1 MQEFHVPLRDPVY
14 GNEEGDGFEL
24 SEYDQESIYPVS
36 LEGLQSPRRFLIH
49 DPKDTEEPL
58 SILDVE
64 AGTITKKHR
73 NGEETVTR
81 ANPTPANPTTANDS
95 TPTASQPIS
104 TSAEPSTVIAPEP
117 KVTTSIAARK
127 LFNPYTTVMSFVEE
141 NADPRMQEFHVPLR
155 DPVYGNKEGDG
166 FELSEYDQESI
177 YPVSLEGL
185 QSPRRFL
192 IHDPKDTEEPLSI
205 LDVEAGTITKKHRN
219 GEETVTRA
227 NPTPANP
234 TTANDSTPTASQPIS
249 TSAEPS
255 TVIAPEPKVTTS
267 IAAPKLFN
275 PYTTVMSFVEEN
287 ADPRMQ
293 EFHVPLRDPVY
304 GNEEGDGFELSK
316 YDQESIYPV
325 SLEGLQSPRRFLIH
339 DPKDTEEPL
348 SILDV
353 EAGTITKKHRNG
365 EETVTRVVTPMMTLM
380 CNSANPT
387 PANPTTANDSTP
399 TASQPISTSAEP
411 STVIAPE
418 PKVTTSIAAPKL
430 FNPYTT
436 VMSFVEENAD
446 PRMQEFHVPLRDPVY
461 GNEEGDGFELSEYDQ
476 ESIYPVSLEGLQS
489 PRRFL
494 IHDPKDTEEPLSILD
509 VEAGTITK
517 KHRNGE
523 ETVTRANPTPANPTT
538 ANDST
543 PTASQ
548 PISTSAEPS
557 TVIAPEPKV
566 TTSIAAPKLFNPYTT
581 VMSFVEENADPRM
594 QEFHV
599 PLRDPV
605 YGNEEGDGFEL
616 SEYDQESIYPVS
628 LEGLQSPRRF
638 LIHDPKDTEE
648 PLSILD
654 VEAGTITKKHRNGE
668 ETVTRVVTPMMTL
681 MCNSANPTPANPTTA
696 NDSTPTASQPISTSA
711 EPSTVIAPEPKVT
724 TSIAAPKLFNPHTTV
739 MSFVEENADP
749 RMQEFHVP
757 LRDPVYGNEE
767 GDGFELSE
775 YDQESIYPVS
785 LEGLQ
790 SPRRFL
796 IHDPKD
802 TEEPLSILDV
812 EAGTITK
819 KHRNGEEIVTR
830 ANPTPANPTTAND
843 STPTASQPISTSAEP
858 STVIAPEPKV
868 TTSIAAPKLFNPY
881 TTVMSFVEENAD
893 PRMQEFH
900 VPLRDPVYGNEEG
913 DGFEL
918 SEYDQES
925 IYPVS
930 LEGLQSP
937 RRFLIH
943 DPKDTEERLSI
954 LDVEAG
960 TITKKHRNGE
970 ETVTRVVTHMKTLM
984 CNSVWRAARE
994 DLNEYVKATRPTP
1007 SPSTPTDQTP
1017 RGDLRLRYEIL
1028 KELYK
1033 ENNLPPFVIPEAMFT
1048 SCSTT
1053 TEANPT
1059 PATPANPTTANDST
1073 PTASQPIS
1081 TSAEPSTVIAP
1092 EPKVT
1097 TSIAA
1102 PKLFNPYTTV
1112 MSFVEEN
1119 ADPRMQEFHVP
1130 LRDPV
1135 YGNEEGDGFE
1145 LSEYDQESIYPVSLE
1160 GLQSPRR
1167 FLIHDPKDTEE
1178 PLSILDVEA
1187 GTITKKHRNGE
1198 ETVTRANPT
1207 PANPTTAND
1216 STPTA
1221 SQPISTSAEP
1231 STVIAPEP
1239 KVTTSIAAPK
1249 LFNPYTT
1256 VMSFVE
1262 ENADPRMQE
1271 FHVPLRDPVYGNEE
1285 GDGFELS
1292 EYDQESIYPVSLE
1305 GLQSPRR
1312 FLIHDPK
1319 DTEERLSILDV
1330 EAGTIT
1336 KKHRNGEET
1345 VTRANPTPA
1354 NPTTANDSTPT
1365 ASQPISTS
1373 AEPSTV
1379 IAPEP
1384 KVTTSI
1390 AAPKLFNPYTTVMSF
1405 VEENADPRMQEFHV
1419 PLRDPV
1425 YGNEEGDGFE
1435 LSEYDQESIYPVS
1448 LEGLQSP
1455 RRFLIH
1461 DPKDTE
1467 EPLSILDV
1475 EAGTITKKHRN
1486 GEETVTRVVTHMKT
1500 LMCNSVWRAARE
1512 DLNEYV
1518 KATRPTPSPSTPT
1531 DQTPRGDLRLRYE
1544 ILKELYKE
1552 NNLPP
1557 FVIPEAMFTSCSTTT
1572 EANPTPAT
1580 PANPTTAN
1588 DSTPTASQPI
1598 STSAEPSTVIAPE
1611 PKLTTSIAAPKLFNP
1626 YTTVM
1631 SFVEENADPRMQEF
1645 HVPLRDP
1652 VYGNEEGDG
1661 FELSEYDQES
1671 IYPVSLEGLQSPRR
1685 FLIHDPKDTEEPL
1698 SILDVEA
1705 GTITKKHRNGEET
1718 VTRVVTHMKTLMCN
1732 SVWRAAREDLNEYV
1746 KATRPTPSPSTPTD
1760 QTPRGDLR
1768 LRYEILKE
1776 LYKENN
1782 LPPFVIPEAMFT
1794 SCSTTTEANPTP
1806 ATPANPTTANDSTP
1820 TASQPIST
1828 SAEPSTVIAPEPKV
1842 TTSIAAP
1849 KLFNPYTTVMSFVE
1863 ENADPRM
1870 QEFHVPLRD
1879 PVYGNEEGDG
1889 FELSEYDQESIYPVS
1904 LEGLQSPRRFLIHD
1918 PKDTEEP
1925 LSILDVEAGTITKKH
1940 RNGEETVTRV
1950 VTHMK
1955 TLMCNS
1961 VWRAA
1966 REDLNEYVKA
1976 TRPTPSPSTPTDQTP
1991 RGDLR
1996 LRYEILKE
2004 LYKENNL
2011 PPFVIPEAMFTSC
2024 STTTEANPTPATPAN
2039 PTTAND
2045 STPTASQPIST
2056 SAEPSTVIAP
2066 EPKVTT
2072 SIAAP
2077 KLFNPY
2083 TTVMS
2088 FVEENADPRMQEFH
2102 VPLRDPVYGN
2112 EEGDGF
2118 ELSEYDQ
2125 ESIYP
2130 VSLEGLQSPRRFLI
2144 HDPKDTEEPL
2154 SILDVEAGTITK
2166 KHRNGEE
2173 TVTRVVTHMKTLM
2186 CNSVWRAARED
2197 LNEYVKATR
2206 PTPSPSTPTD
2216 QTPRGDLRLRY
2227 EILKELYKENNLPPF
2242 VIPEAM
2248 FTSCSTTTEANP
2260 TPATPAN
2267 PTTANDSTPT
2277 ASQPISTSAEPS
2289 TVIAPEPKV
2298 TTSIAAPKLFNPYT
2312 TVMSFVEENADP
2324 RMQEF
2329 HVPLRDPVYGNEE
2342 GDGFE
2347 LSEYDQE
2354 SIYPVSLE
2362 GLQSPRRFLIHD
2374 PKDTEEPLSIL
2385 DVEAGTI
2392 TKKHRNGEETVTR
2405 VVTHMKT
2412 LMCNSVWRAA
2422 REDLNEYVKATRPT
2436 PSPST
2441 PTDQTPRG
2449 DLRLRYEILK
2459 ELYKENNLPPF
2470 VIPEAM
2476 FTCSTTTEANPT
2488 PATPANPTT
2497 ANDSTPTA
2505 SQPISTSAEPSTVI
2519 APEPKVTTS
2528 IAAPKLFNPYTTV
2541 MSFVEE
2547 NADPRMQEFHV
2558 PLRDPV
2564 YGNEEGDGFE
2574 LSEYDQESIYP
2585 VSLEGLQSPRRFLIH
2600 DPKDT
2605 EEPLSILDV
2614 EAGTITKKHRNGEE
2628 TVTRV
2633 VTHMKTL
2640 MCNSVWRAARED
2652 LNEYVKATRP
2662 TPSPSTPTDQTP
2674 RGDLRLRYE
2683 ILKELYKE
2691 NNLPPFVIPE
2701 AMFTC
2706 STTTEANPTPA
2717 TPANPTTANDS
2728 TPTASQPISTS
2739 AEPSTVIAPEP
2750 KIPDSRPQGHRR
2762 TIVNPG
2768 RGSRNNNEETQ
2779 KRRGNCYQGSNTHEN
2794 PDVQQR
2800 MASSKRRLER
2810 ICESDKTHTF
2820 TKHAN
2825 RPNSTQKNKE
2835 K

>member
-1 MQEFHVPLRDPVY
+1 MSFVEENADPRMQEFHVPLRETVY

-81 ANPTPANPTTANDS
+81 
-95 TPTASQPIS
+95 
-104 TSAEPSTVIAPEP
+104 
-117 KVTTSIAARK
+117 
-127 LFNPYTTVMSFVEE
+127 
-141 NADPRMQEFHVPLR
+141 
-155 DPVYGNKEGDG
+155 
-166 FELSEYDQESI
+166 
-177 YPVSLEGL
+177 
-185 QSPRRFL
+185 
-192 IHDPKDTEEPLSI
+192 
-205 LDVEAGTITKKHRN
+205 
-219 GEETVTRA
+219 
-227 NPTPANP
+227 
-234 TTANDSTPTASQPIS
+234 
-249 TSAEPS
+249 
-255 TVIAPEPKVTTS
+255 
-267 IAAPKLFN
+267 
-275 PYTTVMSFVEEN
+275 
-287 ADPRMQ
+287 
-293 EFHVPLRDPVY
+293 
-304 GNEEGDGFELSK
+304 
-316 YDQESIYPV
+316 
-325 SLEGLQSPRRFLIH
+325 
-339 DPKDTEEPL
+339 
-348 SILDV
+348 
-353 EAGTITKKHRNG
+353 
-365 EETVTRVVTPMMTLM
+365 
-380 CNSANPT
+380 ANPT

-668 ETVTRVVTPMMTL
+668 ETVTRPTHASGAQLNYCTSSSRASHSRSQTTPL
-681 MCNSANPTPANPTTA
+681 NP
-696 NDSTPTASQPISTSA
+696 ASQPSSLTPPA
-711 EPSTVIAPEPKVT
+711 ATPDSTV
-724 TSIAAPKLFNPHTTV
+724 AA
-739 MSFVEENADP
+739 
-749 RMQEFHVP
+749 
-757 LRDPVYGNEE
+757 
-767 GDGFELSE
+767 
-775 YDQESIYPVS
+775 
-785 LEGLQ
+785 
-790 SPRRFL
+790 L
-796 IHDPKD
+796 IHFA
-802 TEEPLSILDV
+802 TALS
-812 EAGTITK
+812 G
-819 KHRNGEEIVTR
+819 
-830 ANPTPANPTTAND
+830 
-843 STPTASQPISTSAEP
+843 
-858 STVIAPEPKV
+858 
-868 TTSIAAPKLFNPY
+868 
-881 TTVMSFVEENAD
+881 
-893 PRMQEFH
+893 
-900 VPLRDPVYGNEEG
+900 
-913 DGFEL
+913 
-918 SEYDQES
+918 
-925 IYPVS
+925 
-930 LEGLQSP
+930 
-937 RRFLIH
+937 
-943 DPKDTEERLSI
+943 
-954 LDVEAG
+954 
-960 TITKKHRNGE
+960 
-970 ETVTRVVTHMKTLM
+970 
-984 CNSVWRAARE
+984 
-994 DLNEYVKATRPTP
+994 
-1007 SPSTPTDQTP
+1007 
-1017 RGDLRLRYEIL
+1017 GDLRLRYEIL

-1048 SCSTT
+1048 CSTT

-1319 DTEERLSILDV
+1319 DTEEPLSILDV

-1486 GEETVTRVVTHMKT
+1486 GEETVTR
-1500 LMCNSVWRAARE
+1500 
-1512 DLNEYV
+1512 
-1518 KATRPTPSPSTPT
+1518 
-1531 DQTPRGDLRLRYE
+1531 
-1544 ILKELYKE
+1544 
-1552 NNLPP
+1552 
-1557 FVIPEAMFTSCSTTT
+1557 
-1572 EANPTPAT
+1572 ANP
-1580 PANPTTAN
+1580 
-1588 DSTPTASQPI
+1588 
-1598 STSAEPSTVIAPE
+1598 
-1611 PKLTTSIAAPKLFNP
+1611 
-1626 YTTVM
+1626 
-1631 SFVEENADPRMQEF
+1631 
-1645 HVPLRDP
+1645 
-1652 VYGNEEGDG
+1652 
-1661 FELSEYDQES
+1661 
-1671 IYPVSLEGLQSPRR
+1671 
-1685 FLIHDPKDTEEPL
+1685 
-1698 SILDVEA
+1698 
-1705 GTITKKHRNGEET
+1705 
-1718 VTRVVTHMKTLMCN
+1718 
-1732 SVWRAAREDLNEYV
+1732 
-1746 KATRPTPSPSTPTD
+1746 
-1760 QTPRGDLR
+1760 
-1768 LRYEILKE
+1768 
-1776 LYKENN
+1776 
-1782 LPPFVIPEAMFT
+1782 
-1794 SCSTTTEANPTP
+1794 
-1806 ATPANPTTANDSTP
+1806 TPANPTTANDSTP

-1889 FELSEYDQESIYPVS
+1889 FEFVFFDKTHDSSVWVEQLNKK
-1904 LEGLQSPRRFLIHD
+1904 PRRSAI
-1918 PKDTEEP
+1918 
-1925 LSILDVEAGTITKKH
+1925 
-1940 RNGEETVTRV
+1940 
-1950 VTHMK
+1950 
-1955 TLMCNS
+1955 
-1961 VWRAA
+1961 
-1966 REDLNEYVKA
+1966 
-1976 TRPTPSPSTPTDQTP
+1976 PTQ
-1991 RGDLR
+1991 
-1996 LRYEILKE
+1996 
-2004 LYKENNL
+2004 
-2011 PPFVIPEAMFTSC
+2011 
-2024 STTTEANPTPATPAN
+2024 
-2039 PTTAND
+2039 
-2045 STPTASQPIST
+2045 
-2056 SAEPSTVIAP
+2056 
-2066 EPKVTT
+2066 
-2072 SIAAP
+2072 
-2077 KLFNPY
+2077 
-2083 TTVMS
+2083 
-2088 FVEENADPRMQEFH
+2088 
-2102 VPLRDPVYGN
+2102 
-2112 EEGDGF
+2112 
-2118 ELSEYDQ
+2118 
-2125 ESIYP
+2125 
-2130 VSLEGLQSPRRFLI
+2130 
-2144 HDPKDTEEPL
+2144 
-2154 SILDVEAGTITK
+2154 
-2166 KHRNGEE
+2166 
-2173 TVTRVVTHMKTLM
+2173 
-2186 CNSVWRAARED
+2186 
-2197 LNEYVKATR
+2197 
-2206 PTPSPSTPTD
+2206 
-2216 QTPRGDLRLRY
+2216 
-2227 EILKELYKENNLPPF
+2227 
-2242 VIPEAM
+2242 
-2248 FTSCSTTTEANP
+2248 
-2260 TPATPAN
+2260 
-2267 PTTANDSTPT
+2267 
-2277 ASQPISTSAEPS
+2277 
-2289 TVIAPEPKV
+2289 
-2298 TTSIAAPKLFNPYT
+2298 
-2312 TVMSFVEENADP
+2312 
-2324 RMQEF
+2324 
-2329 HVPLRDPVYGNEE
+2329 
-2342 GDGFE
+2342 
-2347 LSEYDQE
+2347 
-2354 SIYPVSLE
+2354 
-2362 GLQSPRRFLIHD
+2362 
-2374 PKDTEEPLSIL
+2374 
-2385 DVEAGTI
+2385 
-2392 TKKHRNGEETVTR
+2392 
-2405 VVTHMKT
+2405 
-2412 LMCNSVWRAA
+2412 
-2422 REDLNEYVKATRPT
+2422 
-2436 PSPST
+2436 
-2441 PTDQTPRG
+2441 
-2449 DLRLRYEILK
+2449 
-2459 ELYKENNLPPF
+2459 
-2470 VIPEAM
+2470 
-2476 FTCSTTTEANPT
+2476 
-2488 PATPANPTT
+2488 
-2497 ANDSTPTA
+2497 
-2505 SQPISTSAEPSTVI
+2505 
-2519 APEPKVTTS
+2519 
-2528 IAAPKLFNPYTTV
+2528 
-2541 MSFVEE
+2541 
-2547 NADPRMQEFHV
+2547 
-2558 PLRDPV
+2558 
-2564 YGNEEGDGFE
+2564 
-2574 LSEYDQESIYP
+2574 
-2585 VSLEGLQSPRRFLIH
+2585 
-2600 DPKDT
+2600 
-2605 EEPLSILDV
+2605 
-2614 EAGTITKKHRNGEE
+2614 
-2628 TVTRV
+2628 
-2633 VTHMKTL
+2633 
-2640 MCNSVWRAARED
+2640 
-2652 LNEYVKATRP
+2652 
-2662 TPSPSTPTDQTP
+2662 
-2674 RGDLRLRYE
+2674 
-2683 ILKELYKE
+2683 
-2691 NNLPPFVIPE
+2691 
-2701 AMFTC
+2701 
-2706 STTTEANPTPA
+2706 
-2717 TPANPTTANDS
+2717 
-2728 TPTASQPISTS
+2728 
-2739 AEPSTVIAPEP
+2739 
-2750 KIPDSRPQGHRR
+2750 IPDSRPQGHRR

>member
-1 MQEFHVPLRDPVY
+1 MSFVEENADPRMQEFHVPLRDPVY

-81 ANPTPANPTTANDS
+81 
-95 TPTASQPIS
+95 
-104 TSAEPSTVIAPEP
+104 
-117 KVTTSIAARK
+117 
-127 LFNPYTTVMSFVEE
+127 
-141 NADPRMQEFHVPLR
+141 
-155 DPVYGNKEGDG
+155 
-166 FELSEYDQESI
+166 
-177 YPVSLEGL
+177 
-185 QSPRRFL
+185 
-192 IHDPKDTEEPLSI
+192 
-205 LDVEAGTITKKHRN
+205 
-219 GEETVTRA
+219 
-227 NPTPANP
+227 
-234 TTANDSTPTASQPIS
+234 
-249 TSAEPS
+249 
-255 TVIAPEPKVTTS
+255 
-267 IAAPKLFN
+267 
-275 PYTTVMSFVEEN
+275 
-287 ADPRMQ
+287 
-293 EFHVPLRDPVY
+293 
-304 GNEEGDGFELSK
+304 
-316 YDQESIYPV
+316 
-325 SLEGLQSPRRFLIH
+325 
-339 DPKDTEEPL
+339 
-348 SILDV
+348 
-353 EAGTITKKHRNG
+353 
-365 EETVTRVVTPMMTLM
+365 
-380 CNSANPT
+380 ANPT

-668 ETVTRVVTPMMTL
+668 ETVTR
-681 MCNSANPTPANPTTA
+681 ANP
-696 NDSTPTASQPISTSA
+696 
-711 EPSTVIAPEPKVT
+711 
-724 TSIAAPKLFNPHTTV
+724 
-739 MSFVEENADP
+739 
-749 RMQEFHVP
+749 
-757 LRDPVYGNEE
+757 
-767 GDGFELSE
+767 
-775 YDQESIYPVS
+775 
-785 LEGLQ
+785 
-790 SPRRFL
+790 
-796 IHDPKD
+796 
-802 TEEPLSILDV
+802 
-812 EAGTITK
+812 
-819 KHRNGEEIVTR
+819 
-830 ANPTPANPTTAND
+830 
-843 STPTASQPISTSAEP
+843 
-858 STVIAPEPKV
+858 
-868 TTSIAAPKLFNPY
+868 
-881 TTVMSFVEENAD
+881 
-893 PRMQEFH
+893 
-900 VPLRDPVYGNEEG
+900 
-913 DGFEL
+913 
-918 SEYDQES
+918 
-925 IYPVS
+925 
-930 LEGLQSP
+930 
-937 RRFLIH
+937 
-943 DPKDTEERLSI
+943 
-954 LDVEAG
+954 
-960 TITKKHRNGE
+960 
-970 ETVTRVVTHMKTLM
+970 
-984 CNSVWRAARE
+984 
-994 DLNEYVKATRPTP
+994 
-1007 SPSTPTDQTP
+1007 
-1017 RGDLRLRYEIL
+1017 
-1028 KELYK
+1028 
-1033 ENNLPPFVIPEAMFT
+1033 
-1048 SCSTT
+1048 
-1053 TEANPT
+1053 
-1059 PATPANPTTANDST
+1059 TPANPTTANDST

-1319 DTEERLSILDV
+1319 DTEEPLSILDV

-1486 GEETVTRVVTHMKT
+1486 GEETVTR
-1500 LMCNSVWRAARE
+1500 
-1512 DLNEYV
+1512 
-1518 KATRPTPSPSTPT
+1518 
-1531 DQTPRGDLRLRYE
+1531 
-1544 ILKELYKE
+1544 
-1552 NNLPP
+1552 
-1557 FVIPEAMFTSCSTTT
+1557 
-1572 EANPTPAT
+1572 ANPT

-1611 PKLTTSIAAPKLFNP
+1611 PKVTTSIAAPKLFNP

-1671 IYPVSLEGLQSPRR
+1671 IYPVSLEGLQSSRR

-1718 VTRVVTHMKTLMCN
+1718 VTR
-1732 SVWRAAREDLNEYV
+1732 
-1746 KATRPTPSPSTPTD
+1746 
-1760 QTPRGDLR
+1760 
-1768 LRYEILKE
+1768 
-1776 LYKENN
+1776 
-1782 LPPFVIPEAMFT
+1782 
-1794 SCSTTTEANPTP
+1794 ANP
-1806 ATPANPTTANDSTP
+1806 TPANPTTANDSTP

-1940 RNGEETVTRV
+1940 RNGEETVTRLSHASGAQLNYW
-1950 VTHMK
+1950 T
-1955 TLMCNS
+1955 S
-1961 VWRAA
+1961 SSRASHS
-1966 REDLNEYVKA
+1966 RSQITPLN
-1976 TRPTPSPSTPTDQTP
+1976 P
-1991 RGDLR
+1991 
-1996 LRYEILKE
+1996 
-2004 LYKENNL
+2004 
-2011 PPFVIPEAMFTSC
+2011 
-2024 STTTEANPTPATPAN
+2024 
-2039 PTTAND
+2039 
-2045 STPTASQPIST
+2045 ASQPSSLT
-2056 SAEPSTVIAP
+2056 PPAATPDSTV
-2066 EPKVTT
+2066 
-2072 SIAAP
+2072 AA
-2077 KLFNPY
+2077 
-2083 TTVMS
+2083 
-2088 FVEENADPRMQEFH
+2088 
-2102 VPLRDPVYGN
+2102 
-2112 EEGDGF
+2112 
-2118 ELSEYDQ
+2118 
-2125 ESIYP
+2125 
-2130 VSLEGLQSPRRFLI
+2130 LI
-2144 HDPKDTEEPL
+2144 HF
-2154 SILDVEAGTITK
+2154 
-2166 KHRNGEE
+2166 
-2173 TVTRVVTHMKTLM
+2173 
-2186 CNSVWRAARED
+2186 
-2197 LNEYVKATR
+2197 ATALL
-2206 PTPSPSTPTD
+2206 
-2216 QTPRGDLRLRY
+2216 G
-2227 EILKELYKENNLPPF
+2227 
-2242 VIPEAM
+2242 
-2248 FTSCSTTTEANP
+2248 
-2260 TPATPAN
+2260 
-2267 PTTANDSTPT
+2267 
-2277 ASQPISTSAEPS
+2277 
-2289 TVIAPEPKV
+2289 
-2298 TTSIAAPKLFNPYT
+2298 
-2312 TVMSFVEENADP
+2312 
-2324 RMQEF
+2324 
-2329 HVPLRDPVYGNEE
+2329 
-2342 GDGFE
+2342 
-2347 LSEYDQE
+2347 
-2354 SIYPVSLE
+2354 
-2362 GLQSPRRFLIHD
+2362 
-2374 PKDTEEPLSIL
+2374 
-2385 DVEAGTI
+2385 
-2392 TKKHRNGEETVTR
+2392 
-2405 VVTHMKT
+2405 
-2412 LMCNSVWRAA
+2412 
-2422 REDLNEYVKATRPT
+2422 
-2436 PSPST
+2436 
-2441 PTDQTPRG
+2441 G

-2476 FTCSTTTEANPT
+2476 FTCSTTT
-2488 PATPANPTT
+2488 
-2497 ANDSTPTA
+2497 
-2505 SQPISTSAEPSTVI
+2505 
-2519 APEPKVTTS
+2519 
-2528 IAAPKLFNPYTTV
+2528 
-2541 MSFVEE
+2541 
-2547 NADPRMQEFHV
+2547 
-2558 PLRDPV
+2558 
-2564 YGNEEGDGFE
+2564 
-2574 LSEYDQESIYP
+2574 
-2585 VSLEGLQSPRRFLIH
+2585 
-2600 DPKDT
+2600 
-2605 EEPLSILDV
+2605 
-2614 EAGTITKKHRNGEE
+2614 
-2628 TVTRV
+2628 
-2633 VTHMKTL
+2633 
-2640 MCNSVWRAARED
+2640 
-2652 LNEYVKATRP
+2652 
-2662 TPSPSTPTDQTP
+2662 
-2674 RGDLRLRYE
+2674 
-2683 ILKELYKE
+2683 
-2691 NNLPPFVIPE
+2691 
-2701 AMFTC
+2701 
-2706 STTTEANPTPA
+2706 
-2717 TPANPTTANDS
+2717 
-2728 TPTASQPISTS
+2728 
-2739 AEPSTVIAPEP
+2739 
-2750 KIPDSRPQGHRR
+2750 
-2762 TIVNPG
+2762 
-2768 RGSRNNNEETQ
+2768 
-2779 KRRGNCYQGSNTHEN
+2779 
-2794 PDVQQR
+2794 
-2800 MASSKRRLER
+2800 
-2810 ICESDKTHTF
+2810 
-2820 TKHAN
+2820 
-2825 RPNSTQKNKE
+2825 
-2835 K
+2835 